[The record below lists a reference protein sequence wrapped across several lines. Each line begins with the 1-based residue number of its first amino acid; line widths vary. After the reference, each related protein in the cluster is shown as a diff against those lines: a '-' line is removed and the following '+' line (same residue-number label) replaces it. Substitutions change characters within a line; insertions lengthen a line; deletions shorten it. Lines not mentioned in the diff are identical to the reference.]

1 MREKPYFEV
10 SSYKFASRIVMTAVC
25 GNCSAKL

>member
-10 SSYKFASRIVMTAVC
+10 SSYKFASRIVMTAD
-25 GNCSAKL
+25 